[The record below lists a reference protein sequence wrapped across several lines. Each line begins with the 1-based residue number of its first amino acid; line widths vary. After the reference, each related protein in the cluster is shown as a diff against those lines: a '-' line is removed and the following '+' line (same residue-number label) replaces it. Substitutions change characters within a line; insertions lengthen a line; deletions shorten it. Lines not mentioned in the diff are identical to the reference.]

1 MKGRRGPPPSQGGR
15 WYLGRIRGALP
26 RAGIPCAVGATLVA
40 ICSAVIQAWTPT
52 RPGAIIHGMTP
63 TNGEPKTDLRRERL
77 LGAYLFVLCV
87 YQIGIYCWPS
97 GPPFILD
104 PRAGIPVLLINH
116 FSFDNKV
123 IYPVEWITATWLVF
137 AAAMIFFR
145 GKFIKA
151 YLIAEIVL
159 AAPTA
164 YYICI
169 LAIRHGGDF
178 APGFKDLVLTV
189 LLFLVFSVVPA
200 GLAARRVLARRRM
213 RS

>member
-1 MKGRRGPPPSQGGR
+1 MQPLFATPAVIEAWTHNGRR
-15 WYLGRIRGALP
+15 
-26 RAGIPCAVGATLVA
+26 
-40 ICSAVIQAWTPT
+40 
-52 RPGAIIHGMTP
+52 AIIHGMSP
-63 TNGEPKTDLRRERL
+63 INGEHKSQPQGERL
-77 LGAYLFVLCV
+77 LGAYLFALCV

-116 FSFDNKV
+116 FYFDNKA
-123 IYPVEWITATWLVF
+123 IHPVEWITATWLVI
-137 AAAMIFFR
+137 AAAFIFFR
-145 GKFIKA
+145 GKLLRP

>member
-1 MKGRRGPPPSQGGR
+1 
-15 WYLGRIRGALP
+15 
-26 RAGIPCAVGATLVA
+26 
-40 ICSAVIQAWTPT
+40 
-52 RPGAIIHGMTP
+52 MTP
-63 TNGEPKTDLRRERL
+63 TNDKKKTECQPERL
-77 LGAYLFVLCV
+77 LGAYLFALCV
-87 YQIGIYCWPS
+87 YQIGIYRWPG

-123 IYPVEWITATWLVF
+123 IYPVEWITATWLVI
-137 AAAMIFFR
+137 AAAMISFR
-145 GKFIKA
+145 GRFLRP

-164 YYICI
+164 YYICV

-189 LLFLVFSVVPA
+189 LLFLVFSIVPA
-200 GLAARRVLARRRM
+200 GLAARRVLARREA

>member
-1 MKGRRGPPPSQGGR
+1 MIS
-15 WYLGRIRGALP
+15 
-26 RAGIPCAVGATLVA
+26 VA
-40 ICSAVIQAWTPT
+40 APTVVIHAWTQ
-52 RPGAIIHGMTP
+52 RMWRAIIRAMTP
-63 TNGEPKTDLRRERL
+63 KNGEPKTEPQGERL
-77 LGAYLFVLCV
+77 LGAYLFALCV
-87 YQIGIYCWPS
+87 YQIGIYCWPG

-123 IYPVEWITATWLVF
+123 IYPVEWTTAAWLVV

-145 GKFIKA
+145 GKFLRP

-164 YYICI
+164 YYISV

-178 APGFKDLVLTV
+178 APGFKDLILTV
-189 LLFLVFSVVPA
+189 LLFLVFSLVPI
-200 GLAARRVLARRRM
+200 GLALKRVLARREA